1 MSSKAG
7 IWLKAA
13 LFLVA
18 GAWQCGGPAAA
29 SPPPA
34 GGEVRQITVHFD
46 DLNLD
51 QAAGV
56 AVLYRRIRGA
66 AEQVCGEPQRPGSRI
81 ISPFWAGCVAQAVER
96 AVVALDRPSLT
107 AYHRVH
113 TAPHNQEVSLAR
125 R

>member
-1 MSSKAG
+1 MSSKSG

-13 LFLVA
+13 LLLLA
-18 GAWQCGGPAAA
+18 GAWQCGGTAAA

-34 GGEVRQITVHFD
+34 GGEVRQITVHFN

-56 AVLYRRIRGA
+56 AALYRRIRLA

-81 ISPFWAGCVAQAVER
+81 ISPYWASCVAQAVAQ
-96 AVVALDRPSLT
+96 AVVAVDRPPLT

-113 TAPHNQEVSLAR
+113 TAPHNQDASLAR